1 MSLSLLIKEKSYQDI
16 SHEKKFLA
24 NIPQK
29 KMTYRPGVACMCRKN
44 VIPQPSVGKINS
56 GSARVNKRKFSRNRT

>member
-29 KMTYRPGVACMCRKN
+29 KNDIQAWCGLHVQK
-44 VIPQPSVGKINS
+44 
-56 GSARVNKRKFSRNRT
+56 KRNPPA